1 MVSELNE
8 LRARVRSFLS
18 TELDSGG
25 FTPRCDS
32 WLIGFDPDF
41 SRRLGAAHLIG
52 LMLPTEFGGYG
63 GGTAHRLVVSEELL
77 SAGAP
82 VAAHWFAE
90 RQFGPSV
97 LRHGTA
103 VQQLEWLPKVIRG
116 EVCIAIGL
124 SEPDAGSDLAGVRTK
139 AEKVDGGWL
148 ISGTKAWTSAAHHAD
163 AMVVLARTSGQRHV
177 GLSQFIVRLP
187 DSNVDISP
195 IRLISGEHHFNL
207 VTFDAAFVSD
217 SDVLGE
223 IGNGWTQA
231 MQELAAER
239 AGPERYL
246 STFPLL
252 DELVRGLPRD
262 SPSASEIGRV
272 IADITTFRSINNKVV
287 ELLAAGDTSA
297 SEIAMLK
304 GIGTTFEQETVGIAL
319 DIAHEPGN
327 TTPLSPSAM
336 ALLREAQYQA
346 PGFTIRGGTNE
357 VLRGIVSKGLLK

>member
-1 MVSELNE
+1 VSELEE
-8 LRARVRSFLS
+8 LRSRVRTFLS
-18 TELDSGG
+18 AELASGG

-32 WLIGFDPDF
+32 WLIGYDPEF

-52 LMLPTEFGGYG
+52 LMLPTEFGGMG
-63 GGTAHRLVVSEELL
+63 GGAGHRFVVSEELL

-90 RQFGPSV
+90 RQFAPSV
-97 LRHGTA
+97 LRHGTVA
-103 VQQLEWLPKVIRG
+103 QQHEWIPKVIAG

-124 SEPDAGSDLAGVRTK
+124 SEPDAGSDLASVRTK
-139 AEKVDGGWL
+139 AEQVDGGWL
-148 ISGTKAWTSAAHHAD
+148 ISGTKVWTSSAHHAD

-177 GLSQFIVRLP
+177 GLSQFIVPLP
-187 DSNVDISP
+187 NPNVDISP
-195 IRLISGEHHFNL
+195 IRLISGEHHFNQ
-207 VTFDAAFVSD
+207 VIFDEVFVAD

-223 IGNGWTQA
+223 IGNGWAQA
-231 MQELAAER
+231 MHELAAER

-252 DELVRGLPRD
+252 EELLRDLPSD
-262 SPSASEIGRV
+262 SPSADDIGRV
-272 IADITTFRSINNKVV
+272 ISDITTFRTINHKVV

-297 SEIAMLK
+297 SEIAILK
-304 GIGTTFEQETVGIAL
+304 GIATAFEQETVGIAL
-319 DIAHEPGN
+319 NIANDPGN
-327 TTPLSPSAM
+327 PTTLSPAAM
-336 ALLREAQYQA
+336 SLLREAQFQA